1 MAETVAGV
9 TGMEITGEDVIPIGK
24 EILKLERLFN
34 ERAGFT
40 KEDDRPP
47 EFMRYEKLP
56 PHDVVWTITD
66 DQLDHVFAW
75 VHDGD
80 AIPA

>member
-9 TGMEITGEDVIPIGK
+9 TGMSITGDDVVPLGK
-24 EILKLERLFN
+24 EILKKERIFN

-40 KEDDRPP
+40 SEDDRPP

-56 PHDVVWTITD
+56 PHNVTWTVTD
-66 DQLDHVFAW
+66 EQLDSVYSW
-75 VHDGD
+75 VHE
-80 AIPA
+80 AS